1 MENNNEQMNTGFE
14 FHGEIRFPYYLMTI
28 TKKFKNREDAISYRD
43 ELSKKIKEAI
53 SKKTE
58 YIEIENNIIIPLIP
72 KVLAILTI
80 ALPFFIPYYLDYK
93 MELYTYT
100 SVIGALVLIN
110 YLYLIIKRKQI
121 EDKLF
126 K

>member
-1 MENNNEQMNTGFE
+1 MENDNEQINTGFE

-58 YIEIENNIIIPLIP
+58 YIEIENNIIIVSKIDYIQLSI
-72 KVLAILTI
+72 VQGTHES
-80 ALPFFIPYYLDYK
+80 LDP
-93 MELYTYT
+93 
-100 SVIGALVLIN
+100 N
-110 YLYLIIKRKQI
+110 YLVKGESIYENSK
-121 EDKLF
+121 
-126 K
+126 